1 MQCHLRTFTF
11 LYLLRSFSLF
21 PSLENISIFTNRKR
35 DIWNMTW
42 HESPMTIFFKIS
54 ADVSSVSV
62 TNVWL
67 TLHAA
72 HIPRQPPATSSS
84 YLNLA
89 RRVPGLGG
97 GGAGGGPGAGRT
109 TITQVTKIDGKW
121 ADTVCPRRHQL
132 PSRRSPPCTS
142 QYRLTT
148 CIPNNLTPLFLHV
161 SHITFSIIHHFMT
174 PQEPY
179 QNLDTI

>member
-1 MQCHLRTFTF
+1 MQCHLWTFNF

-72 HIPRQPPATSSS
+72 HIPRRPPATSSS

-89 RRVPGLGG
+89 RRVPG
-97 GGAGGGPGAGRT
+97 PGAGARAGGRGRDAPPSLKWRKLTENGRT
-109 TITQVTKIDGKW
+109 PFARDVINYRPDGHRRAPANIGCRRAYLIT
-121 ADTVCPRRHQL
+121 
-132 PSRRSPPCTS
+132 
-142 QYRLTT
+142 
-148 CIPNNLTPLFLHV
+148 
-161 SHITFSIIHHFMT
+161 
-174 PQEPY
+174 
-179 QNLDTI
+179 